1 VEGADG
7 RKPKH
12 KWGGLG
18 EILEGNE
25 LIDSN
30 MEFRFR
36 HDQPKST
43 MCVTKLDAND
53 VKKFKRAIRHH
64 YWYEFVMD
72 DLPIWGFVGE
82 HVDEKS
88 TLTGSKSAST
98 SAEAADLMADDVV
111 EHRGG
116 TVYIYTHK
124 TFDVSYNGDRII
136 GVNLTAENPKPLTPG
151 TDLEFTYSVN
161 WKPTETKFGKRFERY
176 LDYNFFEHQ
185 IHWFSIFNSFMMVIF
200 LTGLVSMILMRTLR
214 KDYAKYARDADDMEQ
229 GAMDQGAS
237 MEESG
242 WKLVHGDVFRAP
254 PTPPRALRSHRH
266 RLPDGVTDPARHPHH
281 HRRDA
286 VRGQGD
292 DHHRVHH
299 VLRAHQLCRRVRQ
312 RRVQRQERGQIVDQ
326 GYALD
331 RGTVPWDVLRHRVRA
346 QHRRH
351 RLSLPRGCAVRDDG
365 GDIRDVVLHLVPVGA
380 LRDSHRS

>member
-1 VEGADG
+1 MRRVLVALCVAALIGAASADEYDHKYLVGDAVTLWVNKVGPFNNPQETYNYHELPFCKVEGVDG
-7 RKPKH
+7 KRPKH

-36 HDQPKST
+36 QDQPKKT
-43 MCVTKLDAND
+43 MCVTSLDAND

-88 TLTGSKSAST
+88 TLTGSKSAT
-98 SAEAADLMADDVV
+98 TTAEAADLMADDVV

-124 TFDVSYNGDRII
+124 TFDISYNGDRII
-136 GVNLTAENPKPLTPG
+136 GVNLTAENPKPLVPG

-214 KDYAKYARDADDMEQ
+214 KDYAKYSRDDDDIE
-229 GAMDQGAS
+229 AMDQGAS

-254 PTPPRALRSHRH
+254 RYLPALSA
-266 RLPDGVTDPARHPHH
+266 LIGTGVQMALLILL
-281 HRRDA
+281 
-286 VRGQGD
+286 VI
-292 DHHRVHH
+292 
-299 VLRAHQLCRRVRQ
+299 LIQ
-312 RRVQRQERGQIVDQ
+312 R
-326 GYALD
+326 
-331 RGTVPWDVLRHRVRA
+331 PK
-346 QHRRH
+346 
-351 RLSLPRGCAVRDDG
+351 SK
-365 GDIRDVVLHLVPVGA
+365 
-380 LRDSHRS
+380 

>member
-1 VEGADG
+1 MMRLVLSALCVAALVGVASADEYDHKYLVGDAVTLWVNKVGPFNNPQETYNYHELPFCKVEGADG

-124 TFDVSYNGDRII
+124 TFSSPT
-136 GVNLTAENPKPLTPG
+136 TA
-151 TDLEFTYSVN
+151 
-161 WKPTETKFGKRFERY
+161 
-176 LDYNFFEHQ
+176 
-185 IHWFSIFNSFMMVIF
+185 
-200 LTGLVSMILMRTLR
+200 TGSS
-214 KDYAKYARDADDMEQ
+214 A
-229 GAMDQGAS
+229 
-237 MEESG
+237 
-242 WKLVHGDVFRAP
+242 
-254 PTPPRALRSHRH
+254 
-266 RLPDGVTDPARHPHH
+266 
-281 HRRDA
+281 
-286 VRGQGD
+286 
-292 DHHRVHH
+292 
-299 VLRAHQLCRRVRQ
+299 
-312 RRVQRQERGQIVDQ
+312 
-326 GYALD
+326 
-331 RGTVPWDVLRHRVRA
+331 
-346 QHRRH
+346 
-351 RLSLPRGCAVRDDG
+351 
-365 GDIRDVVLHLVPVGA
+365 
-380 LRDSHRS
+380 